1 MTQKS
6 LDAKTI
12 WRKSV
17 KLAIASPGNI
27 ISGAVAVA
35 ASAAFWN
42 PLPIL
47 LWGIGSTGWTI
58 FASTGQSIQ
67 KKIEAEE
74 AQEREARIAAEREA
88 LRQKVEVSL
97 NEQPVGAWVRRG
109 LIPDYMQAYRRLVDL
124 RDKVARI
131 LKDRADMEAF
141 VDAGGVLPQMDYM
154 LTAYLNFV
162 RERLVYVYILA
173 NLRASDAAGNA
184 GSQEGASARTPAST
198 PPPPPPPAG
207 FAANRWERMAKT
219 RAPSAKAAVEPAG
232 STSLPSVDQRLE
244 EIDAKIARLKELAK
258 KEPATARTREWH
270 VGILQKQHELLLE
283 CQKRDQCVV
292 AQLGAF
298 QDVFEVIL
306 GRVSASQ
313 FSATEIAAYM
323 GSVVSQIE
331 ETERFVASMQPAMDE
346 LMGGLDPALSRWSAS
361 TSA

>member
-1 MTQKS
+1 MTKKP

-17 KLAIASPGNI
+17 KIAVSSPTNI

-42 PLPIL
+42 PLPLI
-47 LWGIGSTGWTI
+47 LWGLGATGWTV

-74 AQEREARIAAEREA
+74 AQERAAEIAAQREA
-88 LRQKVEVSL
+88 LRQKVEASL
-97 NEQPVGAWVRRG
+97 NEAPIGAWIRRG
-109 LIPDYMQAYRRLVDL
+109 LVPDYMQSYRRLVDL
-124 RDKVARI
+124 REKVAKV
-131 LKDRADMEAF
+131 LKDREQTETFA
-141 VDAGGVLPQMDYM
+141 DAGGVAEQMDYM

-162 RERLVYVYILA
+162 RERLVYIYILA
-173 NLRASDAAGNA
+173 NLRSSGE
-184 GSQEGASARTPAST
+184 QEEAPVRTPGASAAS
-198 PPPPPPPAG
+198 PPPPPPAG
-207 FAANRWERMAKT
+207 FAANRWERVAKT
-219 RAPSAKAAVEPAG
+219 KGAVPRAPEPAV
-232 STSLPSVDQRLE
+232 SASLPSVDQRLQ
-244 EIDAKIARLKELAK
+244 EIDAKVARLKELAK
-258 KEPATARTREWH
+258 QEPATARTREWH
-270 VGILQKQHELLLE
+270 VGILQKQRELLLE

>member
-1 MTQKS
+1 MTKKP

-17 KLAIASPGNI
+17 KMAVSSPTNV

-42 PLPIL
+42 PLPLI
-47 LWGIGSTGWTI
+47 LWGLGATGWTV
-58 FASTGQSIQ
+58 FASTGKSIQ
-67 KKIEAEE
+67 KKIEDEE
-74 AQEREARIAAEREA
+74 RQEREAAVAAQREA

-97 NEQPVGAWVRRG
+97 NEPPVGAWVRRG
-109 LIPDYMQAYRRLVDL
+109 VLPDYMQAYRRLVDL
-124 RDKVARI
+124 RDKVAKV
-131 LKDRADMEAF
+131 LKDREETETF
-141 VDAGGVLPQMDYM
+141 VDSGGVAEQMDYM

-173 NLRASDAAGNA
+173 NLRASAGQEDSSTRVPAA
-184 GSQEGASARTPAST
+184 T
-198 PPPPPPPAG
+198 PPPPPPAG
-207 FAANRWERMAKT
+207 FAANRWERVTKTKPVAAK
-219 RAPSAKAAVEPAG
+219 AQEPSGPSASSG
-232 STSLPSVDQRLE
+232 LPSIEQRLQ
-244 EIDAKIARLKELAK
+244 EIDAKVAKLKELAQ

-270 VGILQKQHELLLE
+270 MGILQKQRELLLE

-313 FSATEIAAYM
+313 FSATEVAAYM

-346 LMGGLDPALSRWSAS
+346 LMGGIDPALNRWSAS
-361 TSA
+361 TPA

>member
-1 MTQKS
+1 MTNKP

-17 KLAIASPGNI
+17 KIAVSSPTNI

-42 PLPIL
+42 PLPLL
-47 LWGIGSTGWTI
+47 LWGIGATGWTV

-74 AQEREARIAAEREA
+74 AQERAAEIAARREA
-88 LRQKVEVSL
+88 LRQKVEASL
-97 NEQPVGAWVRRG
+97 NESPVGPWVRRG

-124 RDKVARI
+124 RDKVARV
-131 LKDRADMEAF
+131 LQERAAAETFA
-141 VDAGGVLPQMDYM
+141 DAGGVLEQMDYM

-173 NLRASDAAGNA
+173 NLRASGAAGTQDE
-184 GSQEGASARTPAST
+184 SSSTRTAAAAAT
-198 PPPPPPPAG
+198 PPPPPPAG
-207 FAANRWERMAKT
+207 FAANRWERVTKAKP
-219 RAPSAKAAVEPAG
+219 APAKAPEPG
-232 STSLPSVDQRLE
+232 STSLPSVEQRLQ
-244 EIDAKIARLKELAK
+244 EIESKIVKLKELAQ

-270 VGILQKQHELLLE
+270 AGILQKQRELLLE

-323 GSVVSQIE
+323 GGVVSQIE
-331 ETERFVASMQPAMDE
+331 ETERFVASMKPAMDE
-346 LMGGLDPALSRWSAS
+346 LMVGIDPALSRWSAS
-361 TSA
+361 TPA

>member
-1 MTQKS
+1 MTKKP

-17 KLAIASPGNI
+17 KIAVTSPTNV

-42 PLPIL
+42 PLPLI
-47 LWGIGSTGWTI
+47 LWGLGATGWTV

-74 AQEREARIAAEREA
+74 AQERAAAIAAEREA
-88 LRQKVEVSL
+88 LRQKVEASL
-97 NEQPVGAWVRRG
+97 NEAPVGAWVRRG
-109 LIPDYMQAYRRLVDL
+109 LIPDYMQSYRRLVDL
-124 RDKVARI
+124 REKVAKV
-131 LKDRADMEAF
+131 LKDRQETETFA
-141 VDAGGVLPQMDYM
+141 DAGGVAEQMDYM

-173 NLRASDAAGNA
+173 NLRASGAGGQEESSSGRTAA
-184 GSQEGASARTPAST
+184 ASAT

-207 FAANRWERMAKT
+207 FAANRWERVTKAKG
-219 RAPSAKAAVEPAG
+219 APVKAAPEPAG
-232 STSLPSVDQRLE
+232 SSSLPSVEQRLQ
-244 EIDAKIARLKELAK
+244 EIDAKTARLKELAQ

-270 VGILQKQHELLLE
+270 VGILQKQRELLLE

>member
-1 MTQKS
+1 MKPKT

-17 KLAIASPGNI
+17 KIAVSSPTNV

-42 PLPIL
+42 PLPLI
-47 LWGIGSTGWTI
+47 LWGLGATGWTI

-74 AQEREARIAAEREA
+74 AQEREAKIVAEREA
-88 LRQKVEVSL
+88 LRQKVEASL

-109 LIPDYMQAYRRLVDL
+109 LIPDYMQAYRRLADL

-173 NLRASDAAGNA
+173 NLRAG
-184 GSQEGASARTPAST
+184 GSGGEEASARTPTAAGG
-198 PPPPPPPAG
+198 PPPPPPAG
-207 FAANRWERMAKT
+207 FAANRWERVTKT
-219 RAPSAKAAVEPAG
+219 KGRVRPVQEPAAPA
-232 STSLPSVDQRLE
+232 SLPSIDQRMQ
-244 EIDAKIARLKELAK
+244 EIDGKIAQLKELAK

-346 LMGGLDPALSRWSAS
+346 LMGGLDPAISRWSAS
-361 TSA
+361 ASS

>member
-1 MTQKS
+1 MSKKP
-6 LDAKTI
+6 LDAKTV

-17 KLAIASPGNI
+17 KMAVSSPTNV

-42 PLPIL
+42 PLPLI
-47 LWGIGSTGWTI
+47 LWGLGATGWTI

-74 AQEREARIAAEREA
+74 RQEREAAIAAQREA
-88 LRQKVEVSL
+88 LRQRVETSL
-97 NEQPVGAWVRRG
+97 NEPPVGAWVRRG
-109 LIPDYMQAYRRLVDL
+109 LIPNYMQSYRRLVEL
-124 RDKVARI
+124 RDKVAKV
-131 LKDRADMEAF
+131 LKEREETETFA
-141 VDAGGVLPQMDYM
+141 DAGGVAEQMDYM

-173 NLRASDAAGNA
+173 NLRAGGAGQEEDAAP
-184 GSQEGASARTPAST
+184 SGAPGRTAV
-198 PPPPPPPAG
+198 PPPPPAG
-207 FAANRWERMAKT
+207 FAANRWERVTK
-219 RAPSAKAAVEPAG
+219 SKAAPAKPAPEPGG
-232 STSLPSVDQRLE
+232 SGALPSVEQRLQ
-244 EIDAKIARLKELAK
+244 EIDNKIARLKELAQ

-313 FSATEIAAYM
+313 FSATEVAAYM

>member
-1 MTQKS
+1 MTKKP

-17 KLAIASPGNI
+17 KMAVSSPTNV

-42 PLPIL
+42 PLPLI
-47 LWGIGSTGWTI
+47 LWGLGATGWTI

-74 AQEREARIAAEREA
+74 AQERAAEIAANREA
-88 LRQKVEVSL
+88 LRQRVEVSL
-97 NEQPVGAWVRRG
+97 NEPPVGAWVRRG
-109 LIPDYMQAYRRLVDL
+109 VIPDYMQAYRRLSDL
-124 RDKVARI
+124 RDKVFRV
-131 LKDRADMEAF
+131 LQERAAAETFA
-141 VDAGGVLPQMDYM
+141 DAGGVLDQMDYM
-154 LTAYLNFV
+154 LTAYLSFV

-173 NLRASDAAGNA
+173 NLRASAGQDDSSTKIPAA
-184 GSQEGASARTPAST
+184 S
-198 PPPPPPPAG
+198 PPPPPPAG
-207 FAANRWERMAKT
+207 FAANRWERVTKSKP
-219 RAPSAKAAVEPAG
+219 APAKAPEP
-232 STSLPSVDQRLE
+232 SSSSLPSIEQRLQ
-244 EIDAKIARLKELAK
+244 EIDVKIVKLKELAQ

-270 VGILQKQHELLLE
+270 AGILQKQRELLLE

-331 ETERFVASMQPAMDE
+331 ETERFVASMKPAMDE
-346 LMGGLDPALSRWSAS
+346 LMVGIDPALNRWSAS
-361 TSA
+361 TPA

>member
-1 MTQKS
+1 MTKKP

-12 WRKSV
+12 WRKSL
-17 KLAIASPGNI
+17 KLAIASPGNV
-27 ISGAVAVA
+27 ISGSVALA
-35 ASAAFWN
+35 ASAAFAN
-42 PLPIL
+42 PLPLI
-47 LWGIGSTGWTI
+47 LWGLGATGWTI
-58 FASTGQSIQ
+58 FASQSKAIQ
-67 KKIEAEE
+67 QKIEDDERR
-74 AQEREARIAAEREA
+74 EREAEIAAQREA
-88 LRQKVEVSL
+88 LRQRVDASL
-97 NEQPVGAWVRRG
+97 NEPPIGAWVRRG
-109 LIPDYMQAYRRLVDL
+109 LLPDYMQSYRRLVDL
-124 RDKVARI
+124 REKVAKV
-131 LKDRADMEAF
+131 LKDREQTETFA
-141 VDAGGVLPQMDYM
+141 DAGGVAEQMDYM

-173 NLRASDAAGNA
+173 NLRASSGQDDSSTRIPAA
-184 GSQEGASARTPAST
+184 T
-198 PPPPPPPAG
+198 PPPPPPAG
-207 FAANRWERMAKT
+207 FAANRWERVTKAK
-219 RAPSAKAAVEPAG
+219 PGSGKAQEPAG
-232 STSLPSVDQRLE
+232 SSGASGGLPSVEQRMQ
-244 EIDAKIARLKELAK
+244 EIDAKVAKLKELART
-258 KEPATARTREWH
+258 EPATARTREWH
-270 VGILQKQHELLLE
+270 IGILQKQRELLLE

>member
-17 KLAIASPGNI
+17 KLAIASPGNV

-47 LWGIGSTGWTI
+47 LWGIGATGWTV

-74 AQEREARIAAEREA
+74 AQEREAKIAAEREA

-109 LIPDYMQAYRRLVDL
+109 LIPDYMQAYRLLVDL

-154 LTAYLNFV
+154 LTAFLNFV

-173 NLRASDAAGNA
+173 NLRASSGQEESSAGLPQGTAVA
-184 GSQEGASARTPAST
+184 GGT
-198 PPPPPPPAG
+198 PPPPPPAG
-207 FAANRWERMAKT
+207 FAANRWERVAKT
-219 RAPSAKAAVEPAG
+219 RTPGAKAAAEPAG
-232 STSLPSVDQRLE
+232 SNSLPSVDQRLQ